1 MVSLSNDFQQ
11 RVENAARNLK
21 AAHESVFFAETR
33 ASVLQLFTLVTRNF
47 AETLD
52 EVPDGLTA
60 LLSAAMS
67 QHIDES
73 ASRGVLPDGEWVC
86 QCLCLLLRASHAV
99 KDRTEADALLDV
111 ARSSSQACVANSEA
125 VPLYRCLE
133 ARLAAVRDKFATG
146 LWRPPWRRILPEL
159 AEPALGRRVGDGTE
173 GPPPY

>member
-1 MVSLSNDFQQ
+1 MVSRSDDFQQ

-21 AAHESVFFAETR
+21 AAHESVSSFAETR

-60 LLSAAMS
+60 LLSAALS

-86 QCLCLLLRASHAV
+86 QCLCLL
-99 KDRTEADALLDV
+99 T
-111 ARSSSQACVANSEA
+111 
-125 VPLYRCLE
+125 
-133 ARLAAVRDKFATG
+133 
-146 LWRPPWRRILPEL
+146 
-159 AEPALGRRVGDGTE
+159 
-173 GPPPY
+173 PYS